1 MSDEPP
7 VPIAETPEKIS
18 KEPILIEQEIKN
30 IF

>member
-7 VPIAETPEKIS
+7 VPIAKTPKQVT
-18 KEPILIEQEIKN
+18 KEPILIEQEKKD